1 MNEAE
6 LAGMVAGLIKNLP
19 DNSAGRAVEAAERA
33 ETAADD
39 AEHHSIGMWLDGTK
53 LVLTSPREG

>member
-33 ETAADD
+33 EAAAETA
-39 AEHHSIGMWLDGTK
+39 EQHSIGMSINGTK
-53 LVLTSPREG
+53 LVLTSPKE

>member
-33 ETAADD
+33 ETAAAD
-39 AEHHSIGMWLDGTK
+39 AETHSIGMTLSGTT
-53 LVLTSPREG
+53 LILTSPREE